1 MRVKQRIYRLPRS
14 KASAWATGANR
25 KNIVNRETHE
35 KVWHARSLFGIL
47 IPEFLA
53 EAPAHAER
61 KPYVSTA
68 EPPRDFESLKELLI
82 AKRETLPRRLVQV
95 AAFALENP
103 DEIAFGTVAGVA
115 AQAKVQPSTL
125 IRFSKSI
132 GYAGFTDFQE
142 VFRAQLKSRW
152 PDYRER
158 LARLG
163 RVADNGGK
171 SAGALLE
178 GFAESAIASIERLR
192 STIGSDDIDR
202 ASRILAAAD
211 TIYLL
216 GLRRA
221 FPVTVYL
228 SYTLA
233 KLGVRTVAIDDVG
246 ALAPEQTVGATKR
259 DALIAVSFTPYTP
272 ATVELTG
279 HLAGRGVP
287 VIAITDSPFSP
298 LVPSADVQFEIVE
311 ADYSGFRSLS
321 ATLCLAMA
329 LAVATGARRGA
340 EAVD

>member
-1 MRVKQRIYRLPRS
+1 
-14 KASAWATGANR
+14 
-25 KNIVNRETHE
+25 
-35 KVWHARSLFGIL
+35 
-47 IPEFLA
+47 
-53 EAPAHAER
+53 
-61 KPYVSTA
+61 VSTA
-68 EPPRDFESLKELLI
+68 EPPRDFDSLKELLI

-103 DEIAFGTVAGVA
+103 DEIAFGTVASVA
-115 AQAKVQPSTL
+115 AQAEVQPSTL

-158 LARLG
+158 LVRLG
-163 RVADNGGK
+163 KVADNGGR
-171 SAGALLE
+171 SAGALLD

-192 STIGSDDIDR
+192 NTIGSDDIDR

-233 KLGVRTVAIDDVG
+233 KLGVRAVAIDNVG
-246 ALAPEQTVGATKR
+246 ALAPPEQTAGATKR
-259 DALIAVSFTPYTP
+259 DALITVSFTPYTP
-272 ATVELTG
+272 TTVELTG
-279 HLAGRGVP
+279 HLAGCGVP

-298 LVPSADVQFEIVE
+298 LAPSADVQFEIVE

-321 ATLCLAMA
+321 ATLSLAMA
-329 LAVATGARRGA
+329 LAVATGARREAKA
-340 EAVD
+340 ES